1 MLNLPMHPA
10 VVHLPLIL
18 AMLVPPL
25 AVLVLWAI
33 RAGKVPKTTWLLV
46 VGLQALIVGGAM
58 VALRTGES
66 EEERI
71 EDRIAEARI
80 DAHERAAQQFTV
92 VAGLTLALAAAAF
105 VAGRIRPRAGAVAAL
120 ATVAMSLV
128 VAGLAVRTGHQGG
141 ELVYGPGGL
150 AEAGAAGA
158 GQGDEERDGDDED
171 RGAERD
177 DERESFRERMDRDRD
192 DDEDDDDERL
202 TSVTRIHIGRSDHD
216 EDRGDTDCDND
227 DD

>member
-25 AVLVLWAI
+25 AMLLLWAI
-33 RAGKVPKTTWLLV
+33 RAGKVPRASWLLV
-46 VGLQALIVGGAM
+46 VGLQALLVGGAV

-80 DAHERAAQQFTV
+80 DAHQRAAEQFTV
-92 VAGLTLALAAAAF
+92 VAGLTLALAAAAV

-158 GQGDEERDGDDED
+158 GRGDEETDGNDED
-171 RGAERD
+171 RDAEHED
-177 DERESFRERMDRDRD
+177 DRESVREHMDRDQ
-192 DDEDDDDERL
+192 DDDDDDDQRL
-202 TSVTRIHIGRSDHD
+202 TSVRIHVGRSDHD
-216 EDRGDTDCDND
+216 EDCDDEDRDGDD
-227 DD
+227 